1 MNRKQ
6 SGMTMLGF
14 LITLAVIMFFL
25 FCGMKILPMYTEY
38 YSVKK
43 ALAGMASEPGL
54 ANSSKENVRKLF
66 MRRLDMSY
74 ALNVKPDAL
83 KIESTDQ
90 GYMLTVDYELRKE
103 LIANLDVV
111 GKFHAQQEL
120 KRGGADQAQ

>member
-14 LITLAVIMFFL
+14 LITLSVIMFFVYT
-25 FCGMKILPMYTEY
+25 GMKVVPMYIEY

-43 ALAGMASEPGL
+43 ALAGMANEPGIG
-54 ANSSKENVRKLF
+54 SKSKEQVHALF
-66 MRRLDMSY
+66 YRRLNMSY
-74 ALNVKPDAL
+74 ANGVKKDAL

-90 GYMLTVDYELRKE
+90 GLMLTVAYEQRKQ

-111 GKFHAQQEL
+111 GIFHAQQEL
-120 KRGGADQAQ
+120 KRGMAP

>member
-1 MNRKQ
+1 
-6 SGMTMLGF
+6 MLGF

-54 ANSSKENVRKLF
+54 ANSSKENIRKLF

-74 ALNVKPDAL
+74 ALNVKPEAL

>member
-1 MNRKQ
+1 MMNRKQ

-14 LITLAVIMFFL
+14 LITLSVIMFFL
-25 FCGMKILPMYTEY
+25 YTGMKVVPMYIEY

-43 ALAGMASEPGL
+43 ALAGMANEPGIG
-54 ANSSKENVRKLF
+54 SKSKEQVYALF
-66 MRRLDMSY
+66 FRRLNMSY
-74 ALNVKPDAL
+74 ANNVKKDAL

-90 GYMLTVDYELRKE
+90 GLMLTVDYEQRKQ

-120 KRGGADQAQ
+120 KRGMAP

>member
-14 LITLAVIMFFL
+14 LITLSVVMFFVYT
-25 FCGMKILPMYTEY
+25 GMKVVPMYIEY

-43 ALAGMASEPGL
+43 ALAGMANEPGIG
-54 ANSSKENVRKLF
+54 AKSKEQVHSLF
-66 MRRLDMSY
+66 YRRLNMSY
-74 ALNVKPDAL
+74 ANGVKKDAL
-83 KIESTDQ
+83 KMEATDQ
-90 GYMLTVDYELRKE
+90 GLMLTVDYEQRKQ

-120 KRGGADQAQ
+120 KRGMAP

>member
-14 LITLAVIMFFL
+14 LITLAVAMFFVY
-25 FCGMKILPMYTEY
+25 CGMKIVPMYIEF

-43 ALAGMASEPGL
+43 AMAGMAAEPDIGKK
-54 ANSSKENVRKLF
+54 SKEQVHTLF
-66 MRRLDMSY
+66 YRRLNMSY
-74 ALNVKPDAL
+74 ANTVPKDAL
-83 KIESTDQ
+83 SIEASDQ
-90 GYMLTVDYELRKE
+90 GLMMTVQYEQRKD

-120 KRGGADQAQ
+120 KRGSAP

>member
-14 LITLAVIMFFL
+14 LITLAVVMFFL
-25 FCGMKILPMYTEY
+25 YIGMKIGPMYSEY
-38 YSVKK
+38 YAVKK

-54 ANSSKENVRKLF
+54 ADSSKEKIRDLF

-74 ALNVKPDAL
+74 ALNVKSDAL
-83 KIESTDQ
+83 KIESSDQ
-90 GYMLTVDYELRKE
+90 GYMLKVDYELRKE

-111 GKFHAQQEL
+111 GKCHAEQEL
-120 KRGGADQAQ
+120 KRGSAP

>member
-6 SGMTMLGF
+6 GGMTMLGF

-54 ANSSKENVRKLF
+54 ANSSKENIRKLF

-74 ALNVKPDAL
+74 ALNVKPEAL

-120 KRGGADQAQ
+120 KRRGADQAQ